1 MIDVGTTSVKLRVA
15 ERAADGGWRPIVDR
29 AEVTRLG
36 AGMHAGGRIAS
47 TAASR
52 TADVIASMAGQ
63 ARRYGVGEIVAIGT
77 AGLRTATNRDEVL
90 AAIRARSGVAV
101 EVISADEEGRLA
113 YLAARSGLRSTHGSL
128 VAFDTGGGSSQFT
141 WGDGDRVT
149 ERFSVPVGS
158 ARYVEAFGLENT
170 VPANV
175 VADARAAIA
184 ADLERLGT
192 WPAPDAVLGMGGA
205 VTNITAVA
213 LELDPYDAAVVHGA
227 ALSSEELD
235 RQIERYR
242 SIDADGRRAIVGFQP
257 NRAEVIL
264 AGACIVRTVME
275 LLGARELIV
284 SDRGIR
290 HGVFLDRFG

>member
-1 MIDVGTTSVKLRVA
+1 
-15 ERAADGGWRPIVDR
+15 
-29 AEVTRLG
+29 
-36 AGMHAGGRIAS
+36 MHAGGRIAS

-90 AAIRARSGVAV
+90 AAIRSRSGVAV
-101 EVISADEEGRLA
+101 EVISGDEEGRLA

-128 VAFDTGGGSSQFT
+128 VAFDAGGGSSQFT
-141 WGDGDRVT
+141 WGAGVT

-184 ADLERLGT
+184 ADLEPLGT
-192 WPAPDAVLGMGGA
+192 WPAPDAVVGMGG
-205 VTNITAVA
+205 
-213 LELDPYDAAVVHGA
+213 
-227 ALSSEELD
+227 
-235 RQIERYR
+235 
-242 SIDADGRRAIVGFQP
+242 
-257 NRAEVIL
+257 
-264 AGACIVRTVME
+264 
-275 LLGARELIV
+275 
-284 SDRGIR
+284 
-290 HGVFLDRFG
+290 